1 MTVRLPGDHNW
12 PTEWPWP
19 SNPPHR
25 HPRDGEWV
33 TYNPTVGDSTAQA
46 LLDNLTAT
54 QERCTRQEQEI
65 RDLREEL
72 KFFSIWEKS
81 FAPRI
86 GKRLVEAR
94 AKHPEGVNLAA
105 AVSEMGE
112 VATAILCETPERVED
127 EILDCIAIWIRWL
140 NGEVKRG

>member
-1 MTVRLPGDHNW
+1 MTVRFPGDLSW
-12 PTEWPWP
+12 PTEWPRPETSP
-19 SNPPHR
+19 SQNDVWRVDYAPSVR
-25 HPRDGEWV
+25 NITTE
-33 TYNPTVGDSTAQA
+33 QA

-140 NGEVKRG
+140 NGEVKGD